1 MDVRAVSARRI
12 RSQRIS
18 PPHFRS
24 VTNVLGWMC
33 AVQAQDYAMARWALA
48 LRAGDETPA
57 AVDAAIDRGDIL
69 RTHLLRP
76 TWHFV
81 SPDDIYW
88 LLDLS
93 GQRIVASRKSRLRE
107 LGLDRATLRKATRII
122 ENALTGGISLT
133 REEILE
139 LIRRA
144 GISMAG
150 NRGSHMLGWAE
161 LHQVICSGPIRD
173 GKRTYAMLAER
184 VPKARRL
191 SRGESLAELALR
203 YFRSR
208 GPATLRD
215 FSWWSGLPLRD
226 AREGLES
233 VKGSLH
239 CDRSGTAPL
248 WSGGPA
254 GDSRAGDSQA
264 GDSQAGGVYLLPAF
278 DEYLLG
284 YEDRSAQ
291 LRFADQSWPVSSN
304 GVFWPIVVAEGAV
317 VGIWRKVSAGEN
329 VSLDV
334 RTFRGAPRPG
344 RKALAEAMASAVK
357 FFGRASRGRI

>member
-1 MDVRAVSARRI
+1 MDIRAVSARRV

-24 VTNVLGWMC
+24 VTKALGGMC

-48 LRAGDETPA
+48 LRSGDETPA

-191 SRGESLAELALR
+191 SRKESLAKLALR

-215 FSWWSGLPLRD
+215 FSWWSGLPMRD
-226 AREGLES
+226 AWEGLES

-239 CDRSGTAPL
+239 CDRSDTAAL

-254 GDSRAGDSQA
+254 RDSRAGDSQT
-264 GDSQAGGVYLLPAF
+264 GGVYLLPAF

-291 LRFADQSWPVSSN
+291 LRFTDQPSLVSSN
-304 GVFWPIVVAEGAV
+304 GVFWPMVVAEGAV
-317 VGIWRKVSAGEN
+317 VGTWRKDSAGKNASVE
-329 VSLDV
+329 V
-334 RTFRGAPRPG
+334 RPFRGAPRPG
-344 RKALAEAMASAVK
+344 RKALEAAMARAEG
-357 FFGRASRGRI
+357 FFGV